1 VNFWGIINLKL
12 LLDVLFAIG
21 FGLLLFSRVKEQ
33 RTLWLLRGYLFLVS
47 TAWFI
52 QRYADLPLT
61 SKLIDA
67 VVLACSLSL
76 AILWQGELRRLMELL
91 GTGRLAVLLGNPPK
105 EFRATSTTITQLV
118 DTAGKLSQNRRG
130 ALIVVDLGSDLR
142 PEDFL
147 YSGTN
152 IEAQLSTDLL
162 INLFATDTPLHD
174 GAVLVKGN
182 KIISAGVILPLSRQG
197 ISRYG
202 TRHLAALG
210 ITERFDRCICIVV
223 SEETGTLSL
232 ANQGKLERPIT
243 SSRLQE
249 LLVNLIGNQ
258 NSIGTNKSS
267 LAIKKLVKEVFQKV
281 GIEESRLD
289 SFPHQFSGGMRQR
302 VSIAMALAL
311 KPKLLIADE
320 PTTSLDTIT
329 SFEIMQEIIHLC
341 NEFDTTLI
349 LISHDINLAAKWCK
363 KVAIIEKGS
372 IVEKGN
378 VSDLSCKTAVHHRK
392 VANHY

>member
-1 VNFWGIINLKL
+1 MSFWGFLNLKL
-12 LLDVLFAIG
+12 LLDVFFAAG
-21 FGLLLFSRVKEQ
+21 FGMLLFSRVKEQ

-47 TAWFI
+47 LAWFV
-52 QRYADLPLT
+52 QRFASLPLT

-67 VVLACSLSL
+67 LVIACSLSL

-91 GTGRLAVLLGNPPK
+91 GTGRLTVLLGNPPK
-105 EFRATSTTITQLV
+105 EFRANSNAVNQLV
-118 DTAGKLSQNRRG
+118 DAAGKLSQNRRG
-130 ALIVVDLGSDLR
+130 ALMVVDLGSDLR

-147 YSGTN
+147 YSG
-152 IEAQLSTDLL
+152 IKIDAQLSTDLL

-174 GAVLVKGN
+174 GAILVKGN

-249 LLVNLIGNQ
+249 LLNDFIGGLNNQ
-258 NSIGTNKSS
+258 TISKSSTNRNVSMPKKETIDIISSIGVDKS
-267 LAIKKLVKEVFQKV
+267 VK
-281 GIEESRLD
+281 
-289 SFPHQFSGGMRQR
+289 
-302 VSIAMALAL
+302 
-311 KPKLLIADE
+311 
-320 PTTSLDTIT
+320 
-329 SFEIMQEIIHLC
+329 
-341 NEFDTTLI
+341 N
-349 LISHDINLAAKWCK
+349 
-363 KVAIIEKGS
+363 
-372 IVEKGN
+372 
-378 VSDLSCKTAVHHRK
+378 SD
-392 VANHY
+392 

>member
-1 VNFWGIINLKL
+1 MNFWGLINLKL
-12 LLDVLFAIG
+12 LLDVLFASS

-47 TAWFI
+47 LAWFI
-52 QRYADLPLT
+52 QRYAYLPLT

-91 GTGRLAVLLGNPPK
+91 GTGRLTVLLGNPPK
-105 EFRATSTTITQLV
+105 EFRANVTTVNQLV
-118 DTAGKLSQNRRG
+118 DAAGKLSQNRRG
-130 ALIVVDLGSDLR
+130 ALIIVDLGSDLR

-147 YSGTN
+147 YSGIN

-249 LLVNLIGNQ
+249 LLIEFVGTSSNQ
-258 NSIGTNKSS
+258 TISKTSTN
-267 LAIKKLVKEVFQKV
+267 
-281 GIEESRLD
+281 R
-289 SFPHQFSGGMRQR
+289 
-302 VSIAMALAL
+302 
-311 KPKLLIADE
+311 
-320 PTTSLDTIT
+320 
-329 SFEIMQEIIHLC
+329 
-341 NEFDTTLI
+341 
-349 LISHDINLAAKWCK
+349 
-363 KVAIIEKGS
+363 
-372 IVEKGN
+372 N
-378 VSDLSCKTAVHHRK
+378 VSSQKKTTTDSISNVTLDK
-392 VANHY
+392 SVKKSD

>member
-1 VNFWGIINLKL
+1 MSFWGFLNLKL
-12 LLDVLFAIG
+12 LLDVFFAAG
-21 FGLLLFSRVKEQ
+21 FGMLLFSRVKEQ

-47 TAWFI
+47 LAWFV
-52 QRYADLPLT
+52 QRFASLPLT

-67 VVLACSLSL
+67 LVIACSLSL

-91 GTGRLAVLLGNPPK
+91 GTGRLTVLLGNPPK
-105 EFRATSTTITQLV
+105 EFSANSNAVNQLV
-118 DTAGKLSQNRRG
+118 DASGKLSQNRRG

-147 YSGTN
+147 YSG
-152 IEAQLSTDLL
+152 IKIDALLSTDLL

-174 GAVLVKGN
+174 GAILVKGN

-249 LLVNLIGNQ
+249 LLNDFVGGLNSQTISKTSTNR
-258 NSIGTNKSS
+258 NVSMPKKETVDIISSIGIDKS
-267 LAIKKLVKEVFQKV
+267 VK
-281 GIEESRLD
+281 
-289 SFPHQFSGGMRQR
+289 
-302 VSIAMALAL
+302 
-311 KPKLLIADE
+311 
-320 PTTSLDTIT
+320 
-329 SFEIMQEIIHLC
+329 
-341 NEFDTTLI
+341 N
-349 LISHDINLAAKWCK
+349 
-363 KVAIIEKGS
+363 
-372 IVEKGN
+372 
-378 VSDLSCKTAVHHRK
+378 SD
-392 VANHY
+392 

>member
-1 VNFWGIINLKL
+1 MIFWGLINLKI
-12 LLDVLFAIG
+12 LLDLLFAAG
-21 FGLLLFSRVKEQ
+21 FGLLFFARVKEQ

-47 TAWFI
+47 LAWFVH
-52 QRYADLPLT
+52 RYANLPLT
-61 SKLIDA
+61 TKLIDA

-91 GTGRLAVLLGNPPK
+91 GTGRLNVLLGKQPK
-105 EFRATSTTITQLV
+105 EFIANSNSVNQLV
-118 DTAGKLSQNRRG
+118 EASGKLSQNRRG
-130 ALIVVDLGSDLR
+130 ALIVVDFGSDLR

-147 YSGTN
+147 YSGII

-249 LLVNLIGNQ
+249 LLNEFIGSSNAQ
-258 NSIGTNKSS
+258 TISKSS
-267 LAIKKLVKEVFQKV
+267 TNRNLPSPKKSSPDIISNIAIDKSLKK
-281 GIEESRLD
+281 
-289 SFPHQFSGGMRQR
+289 
-302 VSIAMALAL
+302 
-311 KPKLLIADE
+311 
-320 PTTSLDTIT
+320 
-329 SFEIMQEIIHLC
+329 
-341 NEFDTTLI
+341 
-349 LISHDINLAAKWCK
+349 
-363 KVAIIEKGS
+363 
-372 IVEKGN
+372 
-378 VSDLSCKTAVHHRK
+378 SD
-392 VANHY
+392 

>member
-1 VNFWGIINLKL
+1 MNFWGFINLKF
-12 LLDVLFAIG
+12 LLDVLFAAG

-47 TAWFI
+47 FAWFI
-52 QRYADLPLT
+52 QRYAYLPLT

-76 AILWQGELRRLMELL
+76 AILWQGELRRLLELL
-91 GTGRLAVLLGNPPK
+91 GTGRLTVLLGNPPK
-105 EFRATSTTITQLV
+105 EFRATSTTVNQLV
-118 DTAGKLSQNRRG
+118 DAAGKLSQNRKG
-130 ALIVVDLGSDLR
+130 ALVVVDLGSDLR

-147 YSGTN
+147 YSGIN

-249 LLVNLIGNQ
+249 LLIKLVGNQ
-258 NSIGTNKSS
+258 NSLSTSKSS
-267 LAIKKLVKEVFQKV
+267 TKKSDSSQKINTNDNITIENDSSKPERLNNIK
-281 GIEESRLD
+281 D
-289 SFPHQFSGGMRQR
+289 
-302 VSIAMALAL
+302 
-311 KPKLLIADE
+311 
-320 PTTSLDTIT
+320 
-329 SFEIMQEIIHLC
+329 
-341 NEFDTTLI
+341 
-349 LISHDINLAAKWCK
+349 
-363 KVAIIEKGS
+363 
-372 IVEKGN
+372 
-378 VSDLSCKTAVHHRK
+378 
-392 VANHY
+392 

>member
-1 VNFWGIINLKL
+1 MKFWGLINLKL
-12 LLDVLFAIG
+12 FLDVLFASG

-47 TAWFI
+47 LAWFI
-52 QRYADLPLT
+52 QRFANLPLT

-105 EFRATSTTITQLV
+105 EFRANETTVTKLV
-118 DTAGKLSQNRRG
+118 EAAGKLSQNRRG
-130 ALIVVDLGSDLR
+130 ALMVVDLGSDLR

-147 YSGTN
+147 YSGIN
-152 IEAQLSTDLL
+152 IDAQLSTDLL
-162 INLFATDTPLHD
+162 INLFASDTPLHD

-232 ANQGKLERPIT
+232 SNQGKLERPIT

-249 LLVNLIGNQ
+249 LLREFIGSSNVPII
-258 NSIGTNKSS
+258 SKSS
-267 LAIKKLVKEVFQKV
+267 INRNVSSPKKNSTD
-281 GIEESRLD
+281 IIS
-289 SFPHQFSGGMRQR
+289 
-302 VSIAMALAL
+302 SIAVD
-311 KPKLLIADE
+311 K
-320 PTTSLDTIT
+320 S
-329 SFEIMQEIIHLC
+329 
-341 NEFDTTLI
+341 
-349 LISHDINLAAKWCK
+349 
-363 KVAIIEKGS
+363 EK
-372 IVEKGN
+372 I
-378 VSDLSCKTAVHHRK
+378 D
-392 VANHY
+392 

>member
-1 VNFWGIINLKL
+1 MNFWGFINLKL
-12 LLDVLFAIG
+12 LLDVLFAVG
-21 FGLLLFSRVKEQ
+21 FGLLLFTRVKEQ

-47 TAWFI
+47 FAWFI
-52 QRYADLPLT
+52 QRFAYLPLT

-147 YSGTN
+147 YSGTK
-152 IEAQLSTDLL
+152 IEANLSTDLL

-249 LLVNLIGNQ
+249 LLISLIGNQ
-258 NSIGTNKSS
+258 KPLGPIKSS
-267 LAIKKLVKEVFQKV
+267 LSKNNLSQNTNPSDNIINSLNMK
-281 GIEESRLD
+281 D
-289 SFPHQFSGGMRQR
+289 SNKSENFSNM
-302 VSIAMALAL
+302 
-311 KPKLLIADE
+311 KD
-320 PTTSLDTIT
+320 
-329 SFEIMQEIIHLC
+329 
-341 NEFDTTLI
+341 
-349 LISHDINLAAKWCK
+349 
-363 KVAIIEKGS
+363 
-372 IVEKGN
+372 
-378 VSDLSCKTAVHHRK
+378 
-392 VANHY
+392 

>member
-1 VNFWGIINLKL
+1 MSFWGFLNLKL
-12 LLDVLFAIG
+12 LLDVFFAAG
-21 FGLLLFSRVKEQ
+21 FGMLLFSRVKEQ

-47 TAWFI
+47 LAWFV
-52 QRYADLPLT
+52 QRFASLPLT

-67 VVLACSLSL
+67 LVIACSLSL

-91 GTGRLAVLLGNPPK
+91 GTGRLTVLLGNPPK
-105 EFRATSTTITQLV
+105 EFRANSNAVNQLV
-118 DTAGKLSQNRRG
+118 DAAGKLSQNRRG
-130 ALIVVDLGSDLR
+130 ALMVVDLGSDLR

-147 YSGTN
+147 YSG
-152 IEAQLSTDLL
+152 IKIDALLSTDLL

-174 GAVLVKGN
+174 GAILVKGN

-249 LLVNLIGNQ
+249 LLNDFIGGLNNQ
-258 NSIGTNKSS
+258 TISKSSTNRNVSMPKKETIDMISSIGGDKS
-267 LAIKKLVKEVFQKV
+267 VK
-281 GIEESRLD
+281 
-289 SFPHQFSGGMRQR
+289 
-302 VSIAMALAL
+302 
-311 KPKLLIADE
+311 
-320 PTTSLDTIT
+320 
-329 SFEIMQEIIHLC
+329 
-341 NEFDTTLI
+341 N
-349 LISHDINLAAKWCK
+349 
-363 KVAIIEKGS
+363 
-372 IVEKGN
+372 
-378 VSDLSCKTAVHHRK
+378 SD
-392 VANHY
+392 

>member
-1 VNFWGIINLKL
+1 MISWGFINLKL
-12 LLDVLFAIG
+12 LLDVLFAAG

-33 RTLWLLRGYLFLVS
+33 RTLWLLRGYIFLVS
-47 TAWFI
+47 LAWFI
-52 QRYADLPLT
+52 QRYANLPLT
-61 SKLIDA
+61 TKLIDA

-91 GTGRLAVLLGNPPK
+91 GTGRLTVILGNQPK
-105 EFRATSTTITQLV
+105 EFRANSNTINQLV
-118 DTAGKLSQNRRG
+118 DAAGKLSQNRRG

-147 YSGTN
+147 YAGIN
-152 IEAQLSTDLL
+152 IEAQLSNDLL

-232 ANQGKLERPIT
+232 SNQGKLERPIT

-249 LLVNLIGNQ
+249 LLSELIGGSNTQSISKPSKNRNVSSSNQ
-258 NSIGTNKSS
+258 I
-267 LAIKKLVKEVFQKV
+267 
-281 GIEESRLD
+281 
-289 SFPHQFSGGMRQR
+289 
-302 VSIAMALAL
+302 
-311 KPKLLIADE
+311 
-320 PTTSLDTIT
+320 TSDTI
-329 SFEIMQEIIHLC
+329 S
-341 NEFDTTLI
+341 N
-349 LISHDINLAAKWCK
+349 INIDQNTKEL
-363 KVAIIEKGS
+363 
-372 IVEKGN
+372 
-378 VSDLSCKTAVHHRK
+378 D
-392 VANHY
+392 

>member
-1 VNFWGIINLKL
+1 MNFWGFINLKVVF
-12 LLDVLFAIG
+12 DVLFAAG
-21 FGLLLFSRVKEQ
+21 FGLLFFARVKEK

-47 TAWFI
+47 LAWFV
-52 QRYADLPLT
+52 QRYANLPLT

-223 SEETGTLSL
+223 SEETGTISL

-258 NSIGTNKSS
+258 NSLGTSKSS
-267 LAIKKLVKEVFQKV
+267 LGKNTLSQKTNPSDN
-281 GIEESRLD
+281 ITNNMHEKNSNKSET
-289 SFPHQFSGGMRQR
+289 FS
-302 VSIAMALAL
+302 
-311 KPKLLIADE
+311 
-320 PTTSLDTIT
+320 
-329 SFEIMQEIIHLC
+329 
-341 NEFDTTLI
+341 N
-349 LISHDINLAAKWCK
+349 IN
-363 KVAIIEKGS
+363 
-372 IVEKGN
+372 
-378 VSDLSCKTAVHHRK
+378 D
-392 VANHY
+392 

>member
-1 VNFWGIINLKL
+1 V
-12 LLDVLFAIG
+12 
-21 FGLLLFSRVKEQ
+21 
-33 RTLWLLRGYLFLVS
+33 
-47 TAWFI
+47 
-52 QRYADLPLT
+52 
-61 SKLIDA
+61 DA
-67 VVLACSLSL
+67 
-76 AILWQGELRRLMELL
+76 
-91 GTGRLAVLLGNPPK
+91 
-105 EFRATSTTITQLV
+105 
-118 DTAGKLSQNRRG
+118 AGKLSQNRKG

-147 YSGTN
+147 YSGIN
-152 IEAQLSTDLL
+152 IDAQLSTDLL

-258 NSIGTNKSS
+258 NSMGTSKSS
-267 LAIKKLVKEVFQKV
+267 LSKNTISQITKPSDNIISDINEKESNKS
-281 GIEESRLD
+281 E
-289 SFPHQFSGGMRQR
+289 
-302 VSIAMALAL
+302 
-311 KPKLLIADE
+311 
-320 PTTSLDTIT
+320 
-329 SFEIMQEIIHLC
+329 
-341 NEFDTTLI
+341 I
-349 LISHDINLAAKWCK
+349 LINK
-363 KVAIIEKGS
+363 K
-372 IVEKGN
+372 
-378 VSDLSCKTAVHHRK
+378 D
-392 VANHY
+392 

>member
-1 VNFWGIINLKL
+1 MNFWGLINLKL
-12 LLDVLFAIG
+12 LLDVLFALG

-47 TAWFI
+47 FAWFI
-52 QRYADLPLT
+52 QRYAYLPLT

-91 GTGRLAVLLGNPPK
+91 GTGRLAVLLGNQPK
-105 EFRATSTTITQLV
+105 EFRATSTTVNQLV
-118 DTAGKLSQNRRG
+118 DAAGKLSQSRKG

-147 YSGTN
+147 YSGIN

-174 GAVLVKGN
+174 GAVMVKGN

-223 SEETGTLSL
+223 SEETGTISL

-249 LLVNLIGNQ
+249 LLIKLVGNQ
-258 NSIGTNKSS
+258 NPLGATKSSANKTTSSQNIKTSDNITIESKSNKS
-267 LAIKKLVKEVFQKV
+267 
-281 GIEESRLD
+281 ESQNTLLD
-289 SFPHQFSGGMRQR
+289 
-302 VSIAMALAL
+302 
-311 KPKLLIADE
+311 
-320 PTTSLDTIT
+320 
-329 SFEIMQEIIHLC
+329 
-341 NEFDTTLI
+341 
-349 LISHDINLAAKWCK
+349 
-363 KVAIIEKGS
+363 
-372 IVEKGN
+372 
-378 VSDLSCKTAVHHRK
+378 
-392 VANHY
+392 